1 MTNLGPQFQTKD
13 WNPFLGASHLLN
25 EATAYSKY
33 YSRAMAQQR
42 VHNQNVQNHVN
53 PQQPAQPT
61 QSTQQLPTPE
71 NTGAPTPGYLKRGP
85 INPSTTGAP
94 VPGTLKNN
102 TATHPITGAK
112 VPRTPVKPK
121 GAKPTA
127 PGTKPKRP

>member
-1 MTNLGPQFQTKD
+1 MHFQSKD
-13 WNPFLGASHLLN
+13 LNPFLASGNLIDKFTPKPEKDKH
-25 EATAYSKY
+25 YSNAMVQQSHTEQTVL
-33 YSRAMAQQR
+33 SRQ
-42 VHNQNVQNHVN
+42 
-53 PQQPAQPT
+53 T
-61 QSTQQLPTPE
+61 KPTPQ
-71 NTGAPTPGYLKRGP
+71 NTGAPMPGYRKRGA

-127 PGTKPKRP
+127 PGTKPKKK